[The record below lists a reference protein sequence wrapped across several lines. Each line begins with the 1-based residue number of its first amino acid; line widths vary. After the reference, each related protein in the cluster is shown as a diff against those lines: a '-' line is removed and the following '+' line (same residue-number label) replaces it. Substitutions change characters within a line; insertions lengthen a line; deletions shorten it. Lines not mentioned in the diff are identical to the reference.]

1 MKYQLAI
8 FDLDGTILN
17 TLDDLADSLNHVLA
31 QHGFP
36 QHTADEVRMMVGNGI
51 LNLIKRALP
60 NGTEQATVE
69 AVYADFNAYY
79 KLHSADKTKPYN
91 GITEMLEQLK
101 ARGVK
106 LAVVSNKADYAVQD
120 LCVKYFGEI
129 FDAVAGEKT
138 GVPKKPAPDG
148 VNNILAEL
156 DIERNNSVYI
166 GDSDVDLQTAA
177 NSAMDCIAVNWGFR
191 DEKLL
196 RENGAR
202 VIVSSPKEIAEI
214 IANE

>member
-17 TLDDLADSLNHVLA
+17 TLDDLADSLNYVLA

-79 KLHSADKTKPYN
+79 KLHSADKTKPYD

-120 LCVKYFGEI
+120 LCAKYFGGI

-138 GVPKKPAPDG
+138 GVPKKPAPDA

-156 DIERNNSVYI
+156 GIERKNSVYI
-166 GDSDVDLQTAA
+166 GDSDVDLQTAVNA
-177 NSAMDCIAVNWGFR
+177 EMDCIAVSWGFR

-202 VIVSSPKEIAEI
+202 VIVSSPNEIVEI
-214 IANE
+214 ITNE

>member
-17 TLDDLADSLNHVLA
+17 TLDDLADSVNHVLEEY
-31 QHGFP
+31 GFP
-36 QHTADEVRMMVGNGI
+36 QHTKDEVRMMVGNGI

-60 NGTEQATVE
+60 NGTEQSMVE

-79 KLHSADKTKPYN
+79 KLHSADKTKPYD

-120 LCVKYFGEI
+120 LCERYFSRL
-129 FDAVAGEKT
+129 FDVVAGEKT

-148 VNNILAEL
+148 VNSILHKL
-156 DIERNNSVYI
+156 GIERNKSVYI
-166 GDSDVDLQTAA
+166 GDSDVDVQTANNA
-177 NSAMDCIAVNWGFR
+177 EIACIAVDWGFR
-191 DEKLL
+191 DRALLEKC
-196 RENGAR
+196 GAELIASSTDDIIK
-202 VIVSSPKEIAEI
+202 VILEK
-214 IANE
+214 

>member
-1 MKYQLAI
+1 MKYELAI

-17 TLDDLADSLNHVLA
+17 TLDDLADSLNHVLS

-51 LNLIKRALP
+51 LNLIKCALP
-60 NGTEQATVE
+60 NNTEQTTIE

-79 KLHSADKTKPYN
+79 KLHSADKTKPYD
-91 GITEMLEQLK
+91 GISEMLQQLK
-101 ARGVK
+101 ANGVK

-120 LCVKYFGEI
+120 LCIKYFGGV

-148 VNNILAEL
+148 VNNILAVL
-156 DIERNNSVYI
+156 GIERKNSVYI

-177 NSAMDCIAVNWGFR
+177 NSEMDCIAVNWGFR
-191 DEKLL
+191 DEELL
-196 RENGAR
+196 RESGAEL
-202 VIVSSPKEIAEI
+202 IVSSPDEIVEI
-214 IANE
+214 IINE

>member
-31 QHGFP
+31 QHNFP

-60 NGTEQATVE
+60 NDTEQTTVE
-69 AVYADFNAYY
+69 TVYADFNAYY
-79 KLHSADKTKPYN
+79 KLHSADKTKPYDR
-91 GITEMLEQLK
+91 ITEMLEQLK
-101 ARGVK
+101 ARGIK

-120 LCVKYFGEI
+120 LCVKYFGGI
-129 FDAVAGEKT
+129 FDAVSGEKT

-148 VNNILAEL
+148 VNNILSEL
-156 DIERNNSVYI
+156 GIERKNSVYI

-177 NSAMDCIAVNWGFR
+177 NAEMDCIAVNWGFR

-196 RENGAR
+196 RENGAEL
-202 VIVSSPKEIAEI
+202 IVSSPDEIVEI
-214 IANE
+214 ITND

>member
-1 MKYQLAI
+1 MKYELAI

-31 QHGFP
+31 EHGFP

-60 NGTEQATVE
+60 DNAEQAVVETV
-69 AVYADFNAYY
+69 YNDFNKYY
-79 KLHSADKTKPYN
+79 KLHSADKTKPYE
-91 GITEMLEQLK
+91 GIIEMLEQLK
-101 ARGVK
+101 SSGVK

-120 LCVKYFGEI
+120 LCVKYFGRI

-138 GVPKKPAPDG
+138 GVPKKPAPDA
-148 VNNILAEL
+148 VNNILAQL
-156 DIERNNSVYI
+156 GIERKKSVYI
-166 GDSDVDLQTAA
+166 GDSDVDLQTAE
-177 NSAMDCIAVNWGFR
+177 NSEMDCIAVNWGFR

-196 RENGAR
+196 RENGAEL
-202 VIVSSPKEIAEI
+202 IVSSPSEIVKI
-214 IANE
+214 ITID

>member
-60 NGTEQATVE
+60 NDTEQATVE

-79 KLHSADKTKPYN
+79 KLHSADKTKPYD

-120 LCVKYFGEI
+120 LCVKYFGGI

-148 VNNILAEL
+148 VNNILAQL
-156 DIERNNSVYI
+156 GIERKNSVYI

-177 NSAMDCIAVNWGFR
+177 NSEMDCIAVNWGFR
-191 DEKLL
+191 EEELL
-196 RENGAR
+196 RENGAE
-202 VIVSSPKEIAEI
+202 VIVSSPNEIVKI

>member
-1 MKYQLAI
+1 MKYELAI

-17 TLDDLADSLNHVLA
+17 TLDDLADSLNYVLA
-31 QHGFP
+31 EHGFP

-60 NGTEQATVE
+60 KNTEQTTVE

-79 KLHSADKTKPYN
+79 KLHSADKTKPYD

-101 ARGVK
+101 SSGIK

-120 LCVKYFGEI
+120 LCVKYFGRS
-129 FDAVAGEKT
+129 FDAVAGEKS

-156 DIERNNSVYI
+156 GIERKKSVYI
-166 GDSDVDLQTAA
+166 GDSDVDIETAR
-177 NSAMDCIAVNWGFR
+177 NSEMDCIAVDWGFR

-196 RENGAR
+196 RECGAE
-202 VIVSSPKEIAEI
+202 VIVSSPNEIVKNI
-214 IANE
+214 TDN

>member
-1 MKYQLAI
+1 MKYELAI

-17 TLDDLADSLNHVLA
+17 TLDDLADSLNHVLS

-60 NGTEQATVE
+60 NNTEQATVE

-91 GITEMLEQLK
+91 GITDMLEQLK
-101 ARGVK
+101 ANGVK

-120 LCVKYFGEI
+120 LCKKYFGGI

-138 GVPKKPAPDG
+138 GVPKKPAPDS
-148 VNNILAEL
+148 VNSILSKL
-156 DIERNNSVYI
+156 GTERKKSVYI

-177 NSAMDCIAVNWGFR
+177 NAEMDCIAVNWGFR

-196 RENGAR
+196 RENGAE
-202 VIVSSPKEIAEI
+202 VIVSSPNEIVKNIVKE
-214 IANE
+214 

>member
-60 NGTEQATVE
+60 NGTEQLTVE

-91 GITEMLEQLK
+91 GINEMLEQLK

-106 LAVVSNKADYAVQD
+106 LAVVSNKANYAVQD
-120 LCVKYFGEI
+120 LCVKYFGGI

-156 DIERNNSVYI
+156 GIERKNSVYI

-177 NSAMDCIAVNWGFR
+177 NAEMDCIAVNWGFR

-202 VIVSSPKEIAEI
+202 VIVSYPNEIVEI
-214 IANE
+214 ITNK

>member
-8 FDLDGTILN
+8 FDLDGTILD
-17 TLDDLADSLNHVLA
+17 TLDDLADSLNHVLL
-31 QHGFP
+31 QHNFP
-36 QHTADEVRMMVGNGI
+36 QHSADEVRMMVGNGI

-106 LAVVSNKADYAVQD
+106 LAVLSNKADYAVQD
-120 LCVKYFGEI
+120 LCVKYFGGV
-129 FDAVAGEKT
+129 FDAVAGEKE

-148 VNNILAEL
+148 VDNILAEL
-156 DIERNNSVYI
+156 GIERKSAVYI
-166 GDSDVDLQTAA
+166 GDSDVDLQTAKNA
-177 NSAMDCIAVNWGFR
+177 VTDCIAVNWGFR
-191 DEKLL
+191 EEKLL
-196 RENGAR
+196 RENGA
-202 VIVSSPKEIAEI
+202 EI
-214 IANE
+214 IASSPNEVFEIISEK

>member
-17 TLDDLADSLNHVLA
+17 TLDDLADSLNYVLA

-51 LNLIKRALP
+51 LKLIKRALP
-60 NGTEQATVE
+60 NGTEQTTVE
-69 AVYADFNAYY
+69 AVYADFNVYY
-79 KLHSADKTKPYN
+79 KLHSADKTKPYD
-91 GITEMLEQLK
+91 GINEMLEQLK
-101 ARGVK
+101 SKGVK

-120 LCVKYFGEI
+120 LCVKYFGGI
-129 FDAVAGEKT
+129 FDAVTGEKV

-148 VNNILAEL
+148 VNNILSEL
-156 DIERNNSVYI
+156 GIERKNSVYI
-166 GDSDVDLQTAA
+166 GDSDVDLHTAENA
-177 NSAMDCIAVNWGFR
+177 GMDCIAVNWGFR

-196 RENGAR
+196 RENGAER
-202 VIVSSPKEIAEI
+202 IVSSPDEIVEI
-214 IANE
+214 VTNE

>member
-69 AVYADFNAYY
+69 AVCADFNAYY
-79 KLHSADKTKPYN
+79 KLHSADKTKPYE

-120 LCVKYFGEI
+120 LCVKYFGGI

-148 VNNILAEL
+148 VNNILAQL
-156 DIERNNSVYI
+156 GIERKNSVYI

-196 RENGAR
+196 RENGAK

>member
-1 MKYQLAI
+1 MKYQLAF

-51 LNLIKRALP
+51 LKLIKRALP
-60 NGTEQATVE
+60 NGTEQTTVE
-69 AVYADFNAYY
+69 AVYNDFNAYY
-79 KLHSADKTKPYN
+79 KLHSADKTKPYD
-91 GITEMLEQLK
+91 GINEMLEQLK
-101 ARGVK
+101 SKGVK

-120 LCVKYFGEI
+120 LCAKYFGGI

-138 GVPKKPAPDG
+138 GVPKKPAPDA

-156 DIERNNSVYI
+156 GIERKNSVYI

-177 NSAMDCIAVNWGFR
+177 NAEMDCIAVNWGFR

-202 VIVSSPKEIAEI
+202 VIVSSPNEIVEI
-214 IANE
+214 ITNE

>member
-1 MKYQLAI
+1 MKYELAI

-17 TLDDLADSLNHVLA
+17 TIDDLADSLNHVLS

-60 NGTEQATVE
+60 NNTEQTTIE

-79 KLHSADKTKPYN
+79 KLHSADKTKPYD
-91 GITEMLEQLK
+91 GIAEMLQQLK
-101 ARGVK
+101 ANGVK

-120 LCVKYFGEI
+120 LCIKYFGGV
-129 FDAVAGEKT
+129 FDAVAGEKSD
-138 GVPKKPAPDG
+138 VPKKPAPDG
-148 VNNILAEL
+148 VNNILAAL
-156 DIERNNSVYI
+156 GIERKNSVYI

-177 NSAMDCIAVNWGFR
+177 NSEMDCIAVNWGFR
-191 DEKLL
+191 DEELL
-196 RENGAR
+196 RESGAR
-202 VIVSSPKEIAEI
+202 VIVSSPNEIVKI

>member
-1 MKYQLAI
+1 MKYELAI

-17 TLDDLADSLNHVLA
+17 TLDDLADSLNYVLS
-31 QHGFP
+31 QYGFP

-60 NGTEQATVE
+60 NNTEQATVE

-79 KLHSADKTKPYN
+79 KLHSADKTKPYD
-91 GITEMLEQLK
+91 GITDMLEQLK
-101 ARGVK
+101 TNGVK

-120 LCVKYFGEI
+120 LCIKYFGGV
-129 FDAVAGEKT
+129 FDAVAGEKS

-148 VNNILAEL
+148 VNTILAVL
-156 DIERNNSVYI
+156 GIERKKSVYI

-177 NSAMDCIAVNWGFR
+177 NAEMDCIAVNWGFR

-196 RENGAR
+196 RENGAE
-202 VIVSSPKEIAEI
+202 VIVSSPNEIVKI
-214 IANE
+214 IYD

>member
-17 TLDDLADSLNHVLA
+17 TLDDLADSLNHVLS

-60 NGTEQATVE
+60 NNTEQATVE

-91 GITEMLEQLK
+91 GITDMLEQLK
-101 ARGVK
+101 ANGVK

-120 LCVKYFGEI
+120 LCKKYFGGI

-138 GVPKKPAPDG
+138 GVPKKPAPDS
-148 VNNILAEL
+148 VNSILSKL
-156 DIERNNSVYI
+156 GTERKKSVYI

-177 NSAMDCIAVNWGFR
+177 NAEMDCIAVNWGFR

-196 RENGAR
+196 RENGAE
-202 VIVSSPKEIAEI
+202 VIVSSPNEIVKNIVKE
-214 IANE
+214 

>member
-1 MKYQLAI
+1 MIDTVI
-8 FDLDGTILN
+8 FDLDGTLLN
-17 TLDDLADSLNHVLA
+17 TLDDLTDSVNYALSSLGYPVR
-31 QHGFP
+31 
-36 QHTADEVRMMVGNGI
+36 TADEVRMMVGNGI

-69 AVYADFNAYY
+69 AVYNDFNAYY

-120 LCVKYFGEI
+120 LCVKYFGGV

-156 DIERNNSVYI
+156 GIERKNSVYI
-166 GDSDVDLQTAA
+166 GDSDVDLHTAENA
-177 NSAMDCIAVNWGFR
+177 EMDCIAVNWGFR

-196 RENGAR
+196 RENGAEL
-202 VIVSSPKEIAEI
+202 IVSYPDEIVEI
-214 IANE
+214 ITNK

>member
-17 TLDDLADSLNHVLA
+17 TLDDLADSLNHVLT
-31 QHGFP
+31 QHGFS
-36 QHTADEVRMMVGNGI
+36 QYTADEVRMMVGNGI
-51 LNLIKRALP
+51 LTLIKRALP
-60 NGTEQATVE
+60 NGTEQTTVE
-69 AVYADFNAYY
+69 AVYNDFNAYY

-101 ARGVK
+101 SKGVK

-120 LCVKYFGEI
+120 LCVKYFGGI

-156 DIERNNSVYI
+156 GIERKNSVYI
-166 GDSDVDLQTAA
+166 GDSDVDLHTAENA
-177 NSAMDCIAVNWGFR
+177 EMDCISVNWGFR
-191 DEKLL
+191 DENLL
-196 RENGAR
+196 RENGAER
-202 VIVSSPKEIAEI
+202 IVSTTDEIVEI
-214 IANE
+214 VTNE